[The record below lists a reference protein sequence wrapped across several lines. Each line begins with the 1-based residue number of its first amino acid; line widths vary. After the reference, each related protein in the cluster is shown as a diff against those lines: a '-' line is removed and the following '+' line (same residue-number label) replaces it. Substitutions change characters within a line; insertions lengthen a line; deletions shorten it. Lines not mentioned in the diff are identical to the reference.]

1 MIHHQF
7 CKKYA
12 PILFFAS
19 LSAEMLFLDD
29 DETDNPTDLATFPTA
44 KYCLRGD
51 DGRLCSSRF
60 MAFPRACLERYGVAR
75 CVVLAVELVGFM
87 ACFDQ

>member
-1 MIHHQF
+1 MIHDQF
-7 CKKYA
+7 CIMYA

-29 DETDNPTDLATFPTA
+29 DENDSPTDLASFPTT
-44 KYCLRGD
+44 KCCLRGD

-60 MAFPRACLERYGVAR
+60 MAFPRAYRERYGVPR
-75 CVVLAVELVGFM
+75 SVELVGFM
-87 ACFDQ
+87 DCFDR